1 MNSKTMIITV
11 QPLTAIFW
19 LIRPCVLTITLL
31 LTIKIFTYIFIFW
44 FMNFNS
50 FSMLLMIQPV
60 TFIFNSIWLNKSTE
74 TVCTISFPFAL
85 INFIIR
91 KSEFGITLCDSDI
104 PIPFI
109 YSAIIPR
116 HLSFSMSEASF
127 PKARVNGPCFVCVCA
142 FNWSLVLIVFVLESF
157 FCFFFLKVFLSF
169 PCFQTDYFVLLSLN
183 KSSNKRL
190 NFNNHE

>member
-1 MNSKTMIITV
+1 M
-11 QPLTAIFW
+11 
-19 LIRPCVLTITLL
+19 
-31 LTIKIFTYIFIFW
+31 
-44 FMNFNS
+44 
-50 FSMLLMIQPV
+50 
-60 TFIFNSIWLNKSTE
+60 
-74 TVCTISFPFAL
+74 
-85 INFIIR
+85 

-169 PCFQTDYFVLLSLN
+169 ACFQTDYFVLLSLN

-190 NFNNHE
+190 NFNNHEQIILNFFNLIKTSIKLLNLINRIFRLLQ